1 MYDLRFLR
9 DNLDALRAQLG
20 PRGADVGWDELRKL
34 VDDRR
39 QLLAHVEL
47 QRHELKRG
55 SDEVARLKREKQPAD
70 HAVAAMKALGD
81 RIKQK
86 EDDLR
91 LIEERVQ
98 DLALRVPNTPH
109 PTVPVGQDSS
119 DNVEVRRWGTIST
132 LPAPVRMH
140 WDLGES
146 LGILDFDRAAKITGA
161 RFAVLLGVGAK
172 LERALI
178 NYMLDLH
185 TSRHGYKEVLPPFM
199 VNRAAMTGTGQ
210 LPKFEEDLFRLRDED
225 YLLIPTAEV
234 PVTNLHRDEVMD
246 EALLPFRYA
255 AYTPCFR
262 REAGSYGK
270 DTRGLIRL
278 HQFNKVE
285 LVTFSAPEQ
294 SYDELER
301 LTGHAEAVLQSLGL
315 PYRVVTLCT
324 GDLGFAATKTYDIEV
339 WLPSQG
345 LYREISSCSNF
356 EAFQARRANIRY
368 RVSSRKKDGKPE
380 FVHTLNGSGLAV
392 GRTLVAILE
401 NYQQPDGS
409 VMIPEALRPYMGGL
423 ERITKER

>member
-1 MYDLRFLR
+1 MYDLRQLR
-9 DNLDALRAQLG
+9 DELDRVRAHLG
-20 PRGADVGWDELRKL
+20 SRGADVGWDDLRKL
-34 VDDRR
+34 IDERR
-39 QLLAHVEL
+39 QLLTHVEQ
-47 QRHELKRG
+47 QRHELKQG

-70 HAVAAMKALGD
+70 HAVAAMKALSD
-81 RIKQK
+81 RIKHK

-91 LIEERVQ
+91 IIEERVQ
-98 DLALRVPNTPH
+98 DLALRIPNTPH
-109 PTVPVGQDSS
+109 PTVPVGRNSS
-119 DNVEVRRWGTIST
+119 DNVEVRRWGTIQN
-132 LPAPVRMH
+132 LAGPVRTH
-140 WDLGES
+140 WDLGEA
-146 LGILDFDRAAKITGA
+146 LGILDFDRAARITGA
-161 RFAVLLGVGAK
+161 RFAVLMGTGAR

-185 TSRHGYKEVLPPFM
+185 TSRHGYKEVFPPFM
-199 VNRAAMTGTGQ
+199 VNRVAMTGTGQ

-225 YLLIPTAEV
+225 YFLIPTAEV
-234 PVTNLHRDEVMD
+234 PVTNLHRDELLD
-246 EALLPFRYA
+246 ESTLPLRYT

-285 LVTFSAPEQ
+285 LVTFSTPEQ

-301 LTGHAEAVLQSLGL
+301 LTGHAEAILQGLGL

-324 GDLGFAATKTYDIEV
+324 GDMGFSAAKTYDIEV
-339 WLPSQG
+339 WLPSQQ

-368 RVSSRKKDGKPE
+368 RPSTGKKENKPQ

-401 NYQQPDGS
+401 NRQQPDGS
-409 VMIPEALRPYMGGL
+409 VLIPEVLQPYMGGL
-423 ERITKER
+423 ERITQ